1 MHTGGAHHLEG
12 LVVLEG
18 VTEADLV
25 LGKDSEEV
33 LVSLL
38 KVSAISKSYFMK
50 ISIISGLFPLI
61 RYMYKFK
68 NIADKKQLLLWSQQ
82 NLEKLRAIRRVP
94 LHLLTARSCTLSFWT
109 SDLTRPTSIHIC
121 LRASLTAIL

>member
-1 MHTGGAHHLEG
+1 MLTGGAHHLEG

-61 RYMYKFK
+61 
-68 NIADKKQLLLWSQQ
+68 
-82 NLEKLRAIRRVP
+82 
-94 LHLLTARSCTLSFWT
+94 
-109 SDLTRPTSIHIC
+109 
-121 LRASLTAIL
+121 